1 REPSP
6 ALPSGSLP
14 NTPTGNR
21 TPVFWLRTRCPR
33 PLDDGGIHQPNLSK
47 HARQDSN
54 LQPPV
59 LETGALPIELRAS
72 GSRVRPVTAS
82 WPGAES
88 NCRHHDFQSCALPT
102 ELPGRSAHLSCHSA
116 SRSHQYS
123 GRPAKSPKATEL
135 PGRSAHLNCH
145 SASGGNWY
153 SRRPPKSAMAAEL
166 PGRSAHLN
174 CHSASRG
181 HQYSGRPAKS
191 PKATELPGRSAHLN
205 CHSASRGHL

>member
-1 REPSP
+1 ACSSRRHSKPWPPPYPASALPTELREPRP

-88 NCRHHDFQSCALPT
+88 NCRHHDFQSCALSI
-102 ELPGRSAHLSCHSA
+102 ELR
-116 SRSHQYS
+116 
-123 GRPAKSPKATEL
+123 
-135 PGRSAHLNCH
+135 
-145 SASGGNWY
+145 ASGP
-153 SRRPPKSAMAAEL
+153 RFRPVT
-166 PGRSAHLN
+166 
-174 CHSASRG
+174 ASCTW
-181 HQYSGRPAKS
+181 A
-191 PKATELPGRSAHLN
+191 
-205 CHSASRGHL
+205 

>member
-1 REPSP
+1 PLPYQGSALPTELREPSP

-72 GSRVRPVTAS
+72 ASRVRPVTAS

-88 NCRHHDFQSCALPT
+88 NCRHHEFQSSPLPT
-102 ELPGRSAHLSCHSA
+102 DLPARSAHLSRHSA
-116 SRSHQYS
+116 SSSHQYS
-123 GRPAKSPKATEL
+123 GWPANSPKAPRYLAVSPPTGPARALSCGRDASL
-135 PGRSAHLNCH
+135 P
-145 SASGGNWY
+145 
-153 SRRPPKSAMAAEL
+153 KE
-166 PGRSAHLN
+166 
-174 CHSASRG
+174 
-181 HQYSGRPAKS
+181 
-191 PKATELPGRSAHLN
+191 
-205 CHSASRGHL
+205 